1 MNSDNSRDIQKKQLK
16 DAIINLLENQYKILG
31 SHQAIELIAD
41 DIIELEYKINLTKN
55 NRTKKQQSLK
65 NIKYKLITQNSKKY
79 KILYLI

>member
-16 DAIINLLENQYKILG
+16 DAIINLLENEYKILG

-55 NRTKKQQSLK
+55 NRTKK
-65 NIKYKLITQNSKKY
+65 
-79 KILYLI
+79 